1 MRLKNALLS
10 LVLLICP
17 CAFCYGQ
24 ISFLG
29 VNGERGYSA
38 MRSFYRADLDNGLVL
53 TPYYEF
59 YRQTD
64 KEYDESG
71 SITRYKLD
79 ASYELNDDWAL
90 TASGSWQ
97 PTAVGYSAVGYWA
110 GAQWKPFY
118 RWGLLKN
125 PRLGFLAGQ
134 ERYRIYVNKMGNTL
148 AHSFHQL
155 DTAVRAEAGTELGPW
170 DLKASWHK
178 VIQYKNKDFPS
189 DVTFSWADLPYMTAV
204 IQGFIKDAMAVRLS
218 YPTHFITPYA
228 VLGRYN
234 YAERR
239 GTALAV
245 SAGMRVSW
253 GRTSLSGGVEVFEPR
268 REATRKTYFSMSAE
282 VDF

>member
-1 MRLKNALLS
+1 MRFKNALIS

-17 CAFCYGQ
+17 CALCYGQ
-24 ISFLG
+24 LSFSG

-38 MRSFYRADLDNGLVL
+38 MRGFYRADLDNGFVF
-53 TPYYEF
+53 TPYYEY

-71 SITRYKLD
+71 SISRYKL
-79 ASYELNDDWAL
+79 AVSYELNDNWTL
-90 TASGSWQ
+90 ASSAFWQ
-97 PTAVGYSAVGYWA
+97 PTAVGYRAVGYSA
-110 GAQWKPFY
+110 GAEWKPFY

-125 PRLGFLAGQ
+125 PALSLSAGQ
-134 ERYRIYVNKMGNTL
+134 ERFKVYVDRMGNEL
-148 AHSFHQL
+148 DGAFHQIAASAL
-155 DTAVRAEAGTELGPW
+155 AEARVEMSAW
-170 DLKASWHK
+170 DLKASWQK
-178 VIQYKNKDFPS
+178 VIQYKNKDFPP

-204 IQGFIKDAMAVRLS
+204 IQGFVKDAAAVRVS
-218 YPTHFITPYA
+218 YRTHFITPYA

-234 YAERR
+234 YAERG

-253 GRTSLSGGVEVFEPR
+253 GRTTLSGGVEVFEPR
-268 REATRKTYFSMSAE
+268 REANRKTYFSMSAE